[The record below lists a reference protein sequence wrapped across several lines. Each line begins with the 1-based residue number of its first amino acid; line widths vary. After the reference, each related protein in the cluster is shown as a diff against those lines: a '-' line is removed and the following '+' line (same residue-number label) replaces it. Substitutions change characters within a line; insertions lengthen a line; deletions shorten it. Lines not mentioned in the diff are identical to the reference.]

1 MVTPNFWF
9 VGRGTALCYV
19 SGAMPVLPRFTSARP
34 LARALVDQYITV
46 HLPGEVMQC
55 LVIEVIDA
63 NRAIIEI
70 DGQPMAKT
78 HQYRK
83 GDRTGARRRRQY
95 GMDIWEAIDDR
106 DFIANRSPTE
116 FRAPEPE
123 KAPTTPR
130 KRKAKR

>member
-1 MVTPNFWF
+1 
-9 VGRGTALCYV
+9 
-19 SGAMPVLPRFTSARP
+19 MPVLPRFTSARP
-34 LARALVDQYITV
+34 FARAPVDQYITV
-46 HLPGEVMQC
+46 HLPGEIMQC
-55 LVIEVIDA
+55 LVVEIVDA

-83 GDRTGARRRRQY
+83 GDRTGVRRRRQY

-116 FRAPEPE
+116 FQLPTEPKKRARR
-123 KAPTTPR
+123 AG
-130 KRKAKR
+130 AKK